1 MISTKSFHRLQIN
14 ASARLPCIQK
24 SRILGLGLR
33 VGIVKSDVEVKVVR
47 EDSVYAFRVLAPLP
61 FPLKEK
67 DIVLK
72 S

>member
-1 MISTKSFHRLQIN
+1 MR
-14 ASARLPCIQK
+14 
-24 SRILGLGLR
+24 
-33 VGIVKSDVEVKVVR
+33 SDVEVKVVR